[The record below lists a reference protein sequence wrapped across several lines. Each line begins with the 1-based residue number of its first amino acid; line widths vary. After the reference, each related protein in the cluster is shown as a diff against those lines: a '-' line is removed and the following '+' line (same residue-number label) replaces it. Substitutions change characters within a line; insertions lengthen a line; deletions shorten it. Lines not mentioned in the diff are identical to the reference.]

1 MWSSLCVHGS
11 VRMARGKGRGFGGGP
26 AADQTRQMTKEE
38 EEEAALGGRGA
49 APSAITAAERA
60 GQLSVHIKSMG
71 PGTWTTRLLQ
81 VPPSAAD
88 RVSPRNSSIEERTG
102 AGEPGGGSVILMF
115 ILFATLPWLLDSIHS
130 TPAPWGSRKARAPS
144 TGGRAFLAAVQARAG
159 AGAFA
164 DPGGGPVRGAVAA
177 VAVQVPHHDVRTRPS
192 AP

>member
-1 MWSSLCVHGS
+1 
-11 VRMARGKGRGFGGGP
+11 
-26 AADQTRQMTKEE
+26 MTKEE

-81 VPPSAAD
+81 VPPFAAD
-88 RVSPRNSSIEERTG
+88 RVSPRNSSIEERVG
-102 AGEPGGGSVILMF
+102 AGEPGGSGILSF